1 MSQVKIIFIF
11 FILINACNYNFQNNS
26 VDKIEIQTSWNNTDE
41 YPSTTDCD
49 KFTEKKLRINCFN
62 SYLSDLF
69 TQNLLSEIK
78 SVNSDINDTVLIE
91 LTINKEGVIIF
102 DKISG
107 FNDVINSVNNLD
119 EVVYRIF
126 DNFPKVLPATKTNL
140 GIYVSSKIK
149 LPIILKSN

>member
-11 FILINACNYNFQNNS
+11 FILINACNYNFQDNS

-49 KFTEKKLRINCFN
+49 KLTEKKLRINCFN

-69 TQNLLSEIK
+69 SQNLLSEIK
-78 SVNSDINDTVLIE
+78 NVNTEINDTILIE

-140 GIYVSSKIK
+140 GVYVSSKIK

>member
-11 FILINACNYNFQNNS
+11 FILINACNYNFQDNS

-78 SVNSDINDTVLIE
+78 SVNSDINDTILIE

-102 DKISG
+102 DKIFMSE
-107 FNDVINSVNNLD
+107 D
-119 EVVYRIF
+119 
-126 DNFPKVLPATKTNL
+126 
-140 GIYVSSKIK
+140 SSKRSPYVRSIS
-149 LPIILKSN
+149 LDRFSILLTWCSTTEFLLTIP

>member
-11 FILINACNYNFQNNS
+11 FILINACNYNFQDNS

-41 YPSTTDCD
+41 YPSTPDCD
-49 KFTEKKLRINCFN
+49 KLTEKKLRINCFN

-69 TQNLLSEIK
+69 SQNLLSEIK
-78 SVNSDINDTVLIE
+78 NVNTEINDTILIE

-140 GIYVSSKIK
+140 GVYVSSKIK

>member
-11 FILINACNYNFQNNS
+11 FILINACNYNFQDNS

-41 YPSTTDCD
+41 YPSTPDCD
-49 KFTEKKLRINCFN
+49 KLTEKKLRINCFN

-69 TQNLLSEIK
+69 SQNLLSEIK
-78 SVNSDINDTVLIE
+78 NVNTEINDTILIE